1 MTILSWLAGPNG
13 QLLASSC
20 VILILILMLFM
31 SVRLSAS
38 YKNNRT
44 YGLLNATLPFFMIH
58 QALLAMLA
66 YAGTAIP
73 PWIHLLATTLQI
85 ISFIIINLVF
95 MKLYTHRG
103 TRLKVTP
110 FVVMLVLTF
119 VIAGLH
125 ITYMSFTGAEAAS
138 GRAGNFI
145 GLDFYALIV
154 TFLILL
160 DTKGIDMNT
169 KYFASLVTYFVY
181 ELAHLADAYA
191 FHGTMPGMQIF
202 TYLLSVVYFVQLF
215 LLLFDWVIERLIATY
230 QSSITDGLTGL
241 YNRRTFNMKAGQLMK
256 RGKGVAVIFCD
267 IDNFKQ
273 LNDTQGHHKADIVL
287 KQVSEILKEESAG
300 IGTAGRYG
308 GEELLTCI
316 TLDKV
321 KPERVAESI
330 RKRVELET
338 IVTISVGV
346 CIAKKN
352 ADIQELVKA
361 ADEAMYTSKK
371 SGKNRVTIAPAS
383 AAMKQSL

>member
-1 MTILSWLAGPNG
+1 MTILSWLAGPSG

-44 YGLLNATLPFFMIH
+44 YGLLNATLPFFMIQ

-85 ISFIIINLVF
+85 VSFIIINLVF

-125 ITYMSFTGAEAAS
+125 ITYMSFAGTETGA

-241 YNRRTFNMKAGQLMK
+241 YNRRTFNMKAAQLMK

-273 LNDTQGHHKADIVL
+273 LNDTQGHHKADMVL
-287 KQVSEILKEESAG
+287 KQVSEILKEESVE

-308 GEELLTCI
+308 GEELLACI

-346 CIAKKN
+346 CIAKKH
-352 ADIQELVKA
+352 AEIQELVKA

-371 SGKNRVTIAPAS
+371 
-383 AAMKQSL
+383 AAKTA